1 MFPEFRKREM
11 NTLMASANSAQLI
24 ARHGGTHQPMPTR
37 VSNRERTRWRDPERQ
52 SFDGIKVSAAT
63 RSERD
68 DSILPDLLNCL

>member
-1 MFPEFRKREM
+1 MNGERKQR
-11 NTLMASANSAQLI
+11 AANCQAWL
-24 ARHGGTHQPMPTR
+24 GTHQPMPTR